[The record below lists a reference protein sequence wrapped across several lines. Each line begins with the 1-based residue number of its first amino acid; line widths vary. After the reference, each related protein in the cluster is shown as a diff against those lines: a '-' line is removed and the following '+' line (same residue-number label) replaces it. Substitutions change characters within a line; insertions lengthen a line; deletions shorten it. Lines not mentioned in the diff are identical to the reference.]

1 MQTFRTAIK
10 TGLIALLG
18 LLFIG
23 TAAHAAEG
31 YQTVSTPT
39 LFKWM
44 NSPTKPVLVYSLNP
58 LEFNEQHIGGSI
70 NIPFELMDGHPN
82 MPKDK
87 TGRIV
92 FYCHG
97 PG

>member
-1 MQTFRTAIK
+1 MQTFRTAVK

-18 LLFIG
+18 LLFIS

-39 LFKWM
+39 LHKWM
-44 NSPTKPVLVYSLNP
+44 NSSPKPVLVYSLNP

-70 NIPFELMDGHPN
+70 NIPFELMDGHPK